1 MSDSQRPDGGA
12 AGVARDGAA
21 DGKKP
26 SATVPTRERIL
37 EAARTIA
44 LDHGYKGTTLAMIQK
59 RAGVHAGSFYWHF
72 KDKDALFAE
81 LVRQAHKQS
90 QVMEQPLEDGEDS
103 NPLQVMLSSIV
114 DNPRRYGLWRFNL
127 QLMLDRDMLN
137 SATAEEIRALRRMTQ
152 CMLTDAWVGKV
163 PANVLERHPDLPG
176 QMADYALATVE
187 GCVLSRIAG
196 TQRDEGMITE
206 AATSVIAA
214 MVAQACREVG
224 EPVPDFFDARART
237 LMNAID

>member
-1 MSDSQRPDGGA
+1 MSDSRVPGGDAAHVEAA
-12 AGVARDGAA
+12 AGGKEASGA
-21 DGKKP
+21 
-26 SATVPTRERIL
+26 VPTRERIL

-44 LDHGYKGTTLAMIQK
+44 IDHGYKGTTLAMIQK
-59 RAGVHAGSFYWHF
+59 GAGVHAGSFYWHF

-81 LVRQAHKQS
+81 LVRRAYEQS
-90 QVMEQPLEDGEDS
+90 QVMEQPLEDDQES
-103 NPLQVMLSSIV
+103 NPLQVMLRSIV

-152 CMLTDAWVGKV
+152 RTLTDAWIGKV
-163 PANVLERHPDLPG
+163 PANVLERHPELPG

-196 TQRDEGMITE
+196 TQRDEEMITD

-224 EPVPDFFDARART
+224 EPVPEFFEARVRA
-237 LMNAID
+237 LGDVVG